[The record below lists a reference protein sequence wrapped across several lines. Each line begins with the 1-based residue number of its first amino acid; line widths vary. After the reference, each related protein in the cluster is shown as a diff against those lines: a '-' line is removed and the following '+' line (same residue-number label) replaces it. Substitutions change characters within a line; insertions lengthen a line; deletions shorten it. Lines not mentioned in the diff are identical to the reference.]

1 MDRDKPHRPG
11 RLLNR
16 LYAHA
21 AGPLQFLG
29 SLGVLVFI
37 ILFTAAGLVMQ
48 AGAQEAEATHEAA
61 AGSSAPVHAYNYR
74 MAGDQRRMRIILHFD
89 RKPEVSWFLLRAPH
103 RLVIDLPETEF
114 AIDEARTEPR
124 GLVKRVRYG
133 RMREGHSRMIVTL
146 VGPFVL
152 DDLSVLQNETSAG
165 YRLIVDLVSASE
177 EAFEAAMRERIDS
190 APEAGKATKTRRV
203 EAGDERFTVAI
214 DAGHGGIDSGARGA
228 GGTLEKTITL
238 AFALELKNKM
248 EETGRYN
255 VVMTRESD
263 VFLRL
268 DERVRIARENG
279 ADLLLSIHADSIRIK
294 DFGGATVYT
303 LSDKASDP
311 EAAATAA
318 RENLS
323 DSLAGLA
330 EKDDQDEVTDI
341 LADLI
346 RRETHAFSIRFA
358 RTLVGKLTDTV
369 NFVNNPMRSA
379 GFRVLRAPD
388 VPSVLLELGYLSNPE
403 EEEQLRDADWRER
416 AARNIVEAIAVFAEA
431 KRAAGG

>member
-1 MDRDKPHRPG
+1 M
-11 RLLNR
+11 
-16 LYAHA
+16 
-21 AGPLQFLG
+21 QFLRT
-29 SLGVLVFI
+29 LGALFFI
-37 ILFTAAGLVMQ
+37 ILLIAAGLVTQ
-48 AGAQEAEATHEAA
+48 AGAQEEGAMHEAA
-61 AGSSAPVHAYNYR
+61 AGSSAPIHAYNYR
-74 MAGDQRRMRIILHFD
+74 MAGDQQRMRIILHFD
-89 RKPEVSWFLLRAPH
+89 RKPEVNWFLLRAPH
-103 RLVIDLPETEF
+103 RLVVDLPETEF
-114 AIDEARTEPR
+114 AIDETRTEPR
-124 GLVKRVRYG
+124 GLVTRVRYG

-152 DDLSVLQNETSAG
+152 DELSVLQNETSAG

-190 APEAGKATKTRRV
+190 APGAGSAAKRRRIEAD
-203 EAGDERFTVAI
+203 DERFTVAI

-228 GGTLEKTITL
+228 GGTQEKTITL